1 MQPTIVFLVAVTSVL
16 VADRRPTVPGWI
28 KPAIELGSSRS
39 VAPIPLGKLGF
50 APLRV
55 LLRFREVKHDE
66 GFAYLT
72 TPFLR
77 VAIAASEARRNMLPF
92 TARDVTSD
100 MLRPVARVYVP
111 TYRQGSAAGLSS
123 AGWVTE
129 KTPSRIV
136 IRSLGASEPTD
147 AIQPLS
153 LKPFDASTLPL
164 SFLSKMGQG
173 IVADFPLDAVRAG
186 REFYIVL
193 LSVANTGLAE
203 PKIIRIPI
211 TRDILDQAGCG
222 QTCGP

>member
-16 VADRRPTVPGWI
+16 VADRGPTVPGWVN
-28 KPAIELGSSRS
+28 PAIELGSSRS

-77 VAIAASEARRNMLPF
+77 VAIAASEARRNMLLF
-92 TARDVTSD
+92 TAKDVTSD

-111 TYRQGSAAGLSS
+111 VYGQQSL
-123 AGWVTE
+123 VTGYQTGAQ
-129 KTPSRIV
+129 KHPSHIV
-136 IRSLGASEPTD
+136 IRPLGASEPTD

-173 IVADFPLDAVRAG
+173 IVADFPLGAVRAG
-186 REFYIVL
+186 HEFYIVL
-193 LSVANTGLAE
+193 LRTDSNTGSAE